1 MRTVFFGTPA
11 FAVPALDALADISE
25 VVGVVCQPDQPRG
38 RGLELTP
45 PPVKA
50 RALERGL
57 EVVQPTKFRSGDFPE
72 WFAAK
77 NADVAIVIA
86 YGRILPESI
95 LATPRLR
102 CVNLH
107 ASLLPKYRG
116 AAPITW
122 SIVRGETETGFT
134 LMQMDAG
141 MDTGAML
148 ATWKVTIGE
157 NETASELSE
166 RLSALGATVV
176 REGLPAYAAGKY
188 TAVAQDDAQATTAPL
203 LRKEDGTIDF
213 SKRVQAVHDHIRG
226 MNAWPGAFTRHRGKV
241 VKVHSAHIFA
251 ASGLRGAP
259 GEVVLA
265 DKKHI
270 VVACGSEQERGFIE
284 LTRVQLEGKKA
295 VTGSEW
301 FGGRGVAVGDILAP

>member
-11 FAVPALDALADISE
+11 FAVPALDALAEISE

-38 RGLELTP
+38 RGMELTP
-45 PPVKA
+45 PPVKV
-50 RALERGL
+50 RALACGFD
-57 EVVQPTKFRSGDFPE
+57 VAQPTKLRSGDFPE

-77 NADVAIVIA
+77 QADVAVVIA
-86 YGRILPESI
+86 YGRILPEAI

-107 ASLLPKYRG
+107 GSLLPKYRG

-122 SIVRGETETGFT
+122 SIVRGEKETGFT
-134 LMQMDAG
+134 LMQMDVG

-148 ATWKVTIGE
+148 ATWKLAIEE
-157 NETASELSE
+157 NENATELAE
-166 RLSALGATVV
+166 RLSSLGATVV
-176 REGLPAYAAGKY
+176 REGIPAYVAGRY
-188 TAVAQDDAQATTAPL
+188 TAVAQDDANATLAPL
-203 LRKEDGTIDF
+203 LRKEDGAIDF
-213 SKRVQAVHDHIRG
+213 ARSAQEVHDHIRG
-226 MNAWPGAFTRHRGKV
+226 MNTWPGAFTRLRGKTI
-241 VKVHSAHIFA
+241 KVHSAHMFA
-251 ASGLRGAP
+251 ASGLTGAA

-270 VVACGSEQERGFIE
+270 VVACKEGFVE

-295 VTGSEW
+295 VTGAEW
-301 FGGRGVAVGDILAP
+301 WGGRGVATGDVLGS